1 MEKTWKDKRKQGE
14 KYMYL
19 LIEIIKFL
27 IYSIVIVVISKYA
40 LVRILRKLGK
50 LLKLKSKVIGNI
62 AGIATSIP
70 ELLTVSFSA
79 LTGLIETSVYNII
92 SSNVIN
98 LIQYSAAVIL
108 NNNQKVLKNKAIT
121 IDLFLVGITIII
133 PIIMLVFNFESQ
145 FIIVP
150 IFIVLLLIFYKIT
163 NNAHKLYMKK
173 NNNEEV
179 VKSNVK
185 ENTEENNIRK
195 DMLMVVIQIIFL
207 ITVGLILYVVG
218 NLLSDV
224 LNNLC
229 VRFGIPEIII
239 GVLLGFITSLP
250 ELITFFE
257 AQKHHTDDKEGVVEA
272 TSNLLTS
279 NIMNL
284 FVIQSIGIVI
294 YLIVK

>member
-1 MEKTWKDKRKQGE
+1 
-14 KYMYL
+14 MYL

>member
-1 MEKTWKDKRKQGE
+1 
-14 KYMYL
+14 MYL

-108 NNNQKVLKNKAIT
+108 NNNQKVLKNKAIR
-121 IDLFLVGITIII
+121 IDLFLVVITIII

-145 FIIVP
+145 FVIVP

>member
-1 MEKTWKDKRKQGE
+1 MSTK
-14 KYMYL
+14 
-19 LIEIIKFL
+19 
-27 IYSIVIVVISKYA
+27 
-40 LVRILRKLGK
+40 
-50 LLKLKSKVIGNI
+50 
-62 AGIATSIP
+62 
-70 ELLTVSFSA
+70 
-79 LTGLIETSVYNII
+79 
-92 SSNVIN
+92 
-98 LIQYSAAVIL
+98 
-108 NNNQKVLKNKAIT
+108 
-121 IDLFLVGITIII
+121 
-133 PIIMLVFNFESQ
+133 
-145 FIIVP
+145 

>member
-145 FIIVP
+145 FVIVP

>member
-1 MEKTWKDKRKQGE
+1 
-14 KYMYL
+14 MYL

-108 NNNQKVLKNKAIT
+108 NNNQKVLKNKAIR
-121 IDLFLVGITIII
+121 IDLFLVCITIII

-145 FIIVP
+145 FVIVP

>member
-27 IYSIVIVVISKYA
+27 IYSIVIVLISKYA
-40 LVRILRKLGK
+40 LVRILRKLGE
-50 LLKLKSKVIGNI
+50 LLKLKPKVIGNI

-79 LTGLIETSVYNII
+79 LTGLIETSLYNII

-108 NNNQKVLKNKAIT
+108 NKNQKVLKNKAIR

-150 IFIVLLLIFYKIT
+150 IFIVMLLIFYKIT

-179 VKSNVK
+179 VESNVK
-185 ENTEENNIRK
+185 ENIEENNIRK

-207 ITVGLILYVVG
+207 IIVGLILYVVG

-229 VRFGIPEIII
+229 VRFGIPELII

>member
-1 MEKTWKDKRKQGE
+1 
-14 KYMYL
+14 MYL

-50 LLKLKSKVIGNI
+50 LLKLKPKVIGNI

-108 NNNQKVLKNKAIT
+108 NKNQKILKNKAIR

-173 NNNEEV
+173 KNNNEEV

-207 ITVGLILYVVG
+207 IIVGLILYVVG

-229 VRFGIPEIII
+229 VRFDIPELII

-279 NIMNL
+279 NVMNL
-284 FVIQSIGIVI
+284 FVIQSVGIVI
-294 YLIVK
+294 YFIVK

>member
-1 MEKTWKDKRKQGE
+1 
-14 KYMYL
+14 MYL

-40 LVRILRKLGK
+40 LVRTLRKLGK
-50 LLKLKSKVIGNI
+50 LLKLKPKVIGNI

-108 NNNQKVLKNKAIT
+108 NKNQKILKNKAIR
-121 IDLFLVGITIII
+121 IDLLLVGITIII
-133 PIIMLVFNFESQ
+133 PIIMLGFNFESQ
-145 FIIVP
+145 FVIVP

-279 NIMNL
+279 NVMNL
-284 FVIQSIGIVI
+284 FVIQSVGIVI
-294 YLIVK
+294 YFIVK

>member
-1 MEKTWKDKRKQGE
+1 MEKKWKDKRKQGE

-27 IYSIVIVVISKYA
+27 IYSIVIVLISKYA
-40 LVRILRKLGK
+40 LVRILRKLGE
-50 LLKLKSKVIGNI
+50 LLKLKPKVIGNI

-108 NNNQKVLKNKAIT
+108 NKNQKVLKNKAIR

-150 IFIVLLLIFYKIT
+150 IFIVMLLIFYKIT

-179 VKSNVK
+179 VESNVK
-185 ENTEENNIRK
+185 ENIEENNIRK

-207 ITVGLILYVVG
+207 IIVGLILYVVG

-229 VRFGIPEIII
+229 VRFGIPELII

>member
-1 MEKTWKDKRKQGE
+1 
-14 KYMYL
+14 MYL

-98 LIQYSAAVIL
+98 LIQYSATVIL
-108 NNNQKVLKNKAIT
+108 NKNQKVLKNKAIR

-207 ITVGLILYVVG
+207 IIIGLILYVVG

-229 VRFGIPEIII
+229 VRFDIPELII

-279 NIMNL
+279 NVMNL
-284 FVIQSIGIVI
+284 FVIQSVGIMI
-294 YLIVK
+294 YFIVK

>member
-1 MEKTWKDKRKQGE
+1 
-14 KYMYL
+14 MYL

-50 LLKLKSKVIGNI
+50 LLKLKPKVIGNI

-108 NNNQKVLKNKAIT
+108 NKNQKILKNKAIR

-207 ITVGLILYVVG
+207 IIVGLILYVVG

-229 VRFGIPEIII
+229 VRFDIPELII

-279 NIMNL
+279 NVMNL
-284 FVIQSIGIVI
+284 FVIQSVGIVI
-294 YLIVK
+294 YFIVK